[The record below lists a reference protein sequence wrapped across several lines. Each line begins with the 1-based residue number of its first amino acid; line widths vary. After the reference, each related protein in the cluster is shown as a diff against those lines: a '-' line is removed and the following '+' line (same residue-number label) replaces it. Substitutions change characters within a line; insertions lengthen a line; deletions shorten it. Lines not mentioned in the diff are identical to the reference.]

1 MKFPKKLLV
10 VFILLLTSF
19 TIVACKPSEEEPVD
33 ARPTFSGTG
42 AVAIVLFEEFDPLA
56 GVTATDAEDG
66 DLTDDIVI
74 KSNNVNNEEVG
85 NYTVVYEVK
94 DSADNVAT
102 ATRSVTVNERALED
116 YPLAQYLSGID
127 LTKLPAEDKDILF
140 AAAERYLLE
149 NVYAGVPLYTGASRV
164 MYADRVQLFS
174 ETYNGVMG
182 FGTKFSQFTEDD
194 SNVLMYGNTY
204 GNAGEYTWRAAY
216 STDPTSLNP
225 WNADDSA
232 TSDFTD
238 LFKGGL
244 YNFFFDASKT
254 GYEILPELAES
265 LPQPIDGYEEVGKM
279 YARKWRI
286 TLRDDLVWKFHPD
299 TDLTG
304 LAAGYEK
311 LDANDYIWT
320 WRYALENDWF
330 RARTGGGDFV
340 SKGIK
345 NAAEF
350 LNGTVDW
357 EDVGIK
363 LIDDYTIELEYTTDK
378 AAFDVIYGFA
388 GGTLTPINQQL
399 FEKFGDPDDGGTYGE
414 DPTKVASSGVYYFET
429 WTPGQLLVFKSNE
442 LHPQA
447 NMFHYTGQQFTY
459 IDDSNQVFQE
469 FLAGRLES
477 TSIPSSELANY
488 ASDPRVKVAPDP
500 TTWRLQINAFGTPE
514 NRDAYIENNP
524 GNAIDESYVP
534 EPILMYTPMRQALM
548 YGFDRYEAAV
558 EVVGTYLPAFTL
570 FTSTYFLDGESGLS
584 VRGGAAGQKIVED
597 FGGSSY
603 GYFPDVAVELFKEAV
618 SQAIADGYYTA
629 GTASNYTEITLRLT
643 YASSGN
649 TSAQAMVANIKEQYD
664 ALLVDD
670 ENFVK
675 IVIDIADVA
684 FPNNYYDYMM
694 PGATDL
700 GIGGISGS
708 LLNAP
713 SFLDVF
719 SDDNRGGFT
728 LNWGIDTTSP
738 LIPVAY
744 HNLEGEFVYERWGFN
759 ALYEALNG
767 EVYVR
772 DGVELGQS
780 RWNTPDELIEALVE
794 SQGAEVDTIEDATG
808 IAEFDLGQ
816 SLEDQAAAM
825 GVDALVAKL
834 VTTVEGDQILFLVSE
849 VDGGYK
855 LYQQYKVGVALTA
868 DELFDSYE
876 DEDTTTFDDT
886 VTVLYNNNN
895 TLAEEAT
902 AVFADAI
909 YAKDI
914 QNADGSGVVVYVAKV
929 GDFYVVYKEFNYYA
943 TAFDAIEAALGAS
956 YPLISATGPLTDAE
970 IAVHVIMEG
979 TDNDNIAAIAAD
991 LKIPVEY
998 AEFYAVEINDGSGG
1012 VWHEGFGVINFDG
1025 RYQGLK
1031 WYY

>member
-19 TIVACKPSEEEPVD
+19 TIVACKPEEEEPVD
-33 ARPTFSGTG
+33 AKPTFSGTG
-42 AVAIVLFEEFDPLA
+42 AVAIVLFDEFDPLD

-66 DLTDDIVI
+66 DLTADIVV
-74 KSNNVNNEEVG
+74 KTNNVNNEEVG

-102 ATRSVTVNERALED
+102 ATRSVTVSDRALED
-116 YPLAQYLSGID
+116 YPLAQYLSGVD
-127 LTKLPAEDKDILF
+127 LSKLPAEEKDILF

-164 MYADRVQLFS
+164 LYADRVQLFS
-174 ETYNGVMG
+174 DTYNGVMG
-182 FGTKFSQFTEDD
+182 FGTAFSQFTEDD
-194 SNVLMYGNTY
+194 SNVLMYGSTY
-204 GNAGEYTWRAAY
+204 GNANEYTWRAAY

-244 YNFFFDASKT
+244 YNFFFDSTKT

-265 LPQPIDGYEEVGKM
+265 LPQPIDGEEVNGKM
-279 YARKWRI
+279 YAQKWTI
-286 TLRDDLVWKFHPD
+286 TLRDDLEWKFHPD
-299 TDLTG
+299 TDVSG
-304 LAAGYEK
+304 LPAGYET
-311 LDANDYIWT
+311 LDANDYLWT
-320 WRYALENDWF
+320 WKYALDNDWF

-340 SKGIK
+340 SQGIK
-345 NAAEF
+345 NAAEY
-350 LNGTVDW
+350 LVGDADW
-357 EDVGIK
+357 ADVGIK
-363 LIDDYTIELEYTTDK
+363 LLDDYTIELEYETDK
-378 AAFDVIYGFA
+378 AAFDVLYGFA
-388 GGTLTPINQQL
+388 GGVLTPINQQL
-399 FEKFGDPDDGGTYGE
+399 FEKLGDPDNDGTYGA

-429 WTPGQLLVFKSNE
+429 WTPGQLLVFKKNE
-442 LHPQA
+442 LHPDA
-447 NMFHYTGQQFTY
+447 DMYNYTGQQFTY

-469 FLAGRLES
+469 FIAGRLES
-477 TSIPSSELANY
+477 ASLPSSELDNY

-500 TTWRLQINAFGTPE
+500 TTWRLTINAFGTE
-514 NRDAYIENNP
+514 ANRDAYIENTP
-524 GNAIDESYVP
+524 GNAIDETFVP

-558 EVVGTYLPAFTL
+558 NVVGTYLPAFTL

-584 VRGGAAGQKIVED
+584 VRGGAAGQAIVDD

-603 GYFPDVAVELFKEAV
+603 GYFPDVAVSLFKDAV
-618 SQAIADGYYTA
+618 EQGIADGYYTA

-649 TSAQAMVANIKEQYD
+649 TNAQAMVANIKEQYD
-664 ALLVDD
+664 ELLVDD

-708 LLNAP
+708 LLDAP

-728 LNWGIDTTSP
+728 LNWGIDTTSA

-744 HNLEGEFVYERWGFN
+744 TNLDGELVYERWGYN
-759 ALYEALNG
+759 ALIEALVG

-772 DGVELGQS
+772 DGVELGSS
-780 RWNTPDELIEALVE
+780 RWTSSDALIEALVE
-794 SQGAEVDTIEDATG
+794 SQGGEVDTNVDAAG

-816 SLEDQAAAM
+816 SLEDQAEEM
-825 GVDALVAKL
+825 GVDSLVARL
-834 VTTVEGDQILFLVSE
+834 VTTVADVQILFLISE
-849 VDGGYK
+849 TEGSYK
-855 LYQQYKVGVALTA
+855 LYNQYNVSVAATA
-868 DELFDSYE
+868 DELFEGYE
-876 DEDTTTFDDT
+876 TETSVTTDDTTVYTT
-886 VTVLYNNNN
+886 ISGM
-895 TLAEEAT
+895 TLAEEA
-902 AVFADAI
+902 AEVLADAL
-909 YAKDI
+909 YAKKV
-914 QNADGSGVVVYVAKV
+914 AYTDGSGYIVVVAKV
-929 GDFYVVYKEFNYYA
+929 GDFYVVYDEYAYYA
-943 TAFDAIEAALGAS
+943 DAETAIGEHSGYGDL
-956 YPLISATGPLTDAE
+956 LISIAGPLTDAE
-970 IAVHVIMEG
+970 V
-979 TDNDNIAAIAAD
+979 AANEYLDGAYATVAEAAAD
-991 LKIPVEY
+991 LGAPAANTELY
-998 AEFYAVEINDGSGG
+998 AASWDPSDTWEDVYV
-1012 VWHEGFGVINFDG
+1012 VLNFDG
-1025 RYQGLK
+1025 MYIG
-1031 WYY
+1031 WYWL